1 MNVSFAQA
9 RTQANV
15 GRPAAPEGKVSRGST
30 AGAAGA
36 GGVAPLLEIS
46 ELSAWYG
53 AAHILFGVS
62 LNVYRGEVV
71 ALMGRNGAGKST
83 TLKAIMG
90 MVPRRRGKLSFMGRD
105 ISNSPAHEVASSGL
119 GFVPEDRRIFTDLT
133 VRENLEVGR
142 QAPRRWPDGSAAP
155 IWTPER
161 LYELFP
167 NLGEMPDRPGGRMSG
182 GEQQMLTV
190 ARTLMGNPYLV
201 LLDEPSEGVAPVI
214 VEQMA
219 QMILELKAEGVSI
232 LLSEQ
237 NMHFAELV
245 SDRAYVL
252 EKGQIR
258 YQGTMQDL
266 AADEEVRRA
275 YLSV

>member
-1 MNVSFAQA
+1 MMSA
-9 RTQANV
+9 
-15 GRPAAPEGKVSRGST
+15 ST
-30 AGAAGA
+30 ET
-36 GGVAPLLEIS
+36 LLEARG
-46 ELSAWYG
+46 LAAWYG
-53 AAHILFGVS
+53 AAQILFDVD
-62 LNVYRGEVV
+62 LKVQRGEVV

-83 TLKAIMG
+83 TLKALIG
-90 MVPRRRGKLSFMGRD
+90 MLGKRRGSITFLGQD
-105 ISNSPAHEVASSGL
+105 ISRSEPHHAARMGL
-119 GFVPEDRRIFTDLT
+119 GYVPEDRRIFTDLT
-133 VRENLEVGR
+133 VAENLMVGQ
-142 QAPRRWPDGSAAP
+142 QAPRRWADGSEAP
-155 IWTPER
+155 LWTPEQ
-161 LYELFP
+161 LFKLFP
-167 NLGEMPDRPGGRMSG
+167 NLGEMPNRMGGRMSG

-219 QMILELKAEGVSI
+219 HMILALKAQGVSI

-258 YQGTMQDL
+258 YQASMAEL
-266 AADEEVRRA
+266 ASNEAVRRA

>member
-1 MNVSFAQA
+1 M
-9 RTQANV
+9 
-15 GRPAAPEGKVSRGST
+15 ST
-30 AGAAGA
+30 A
-36 GGVAPLLEIS
+36 LLEAQG
-46 ELSAWYG
+46 LCAWYG
-53 AAHILFGVS
+53 AAQVLYGVD
-62 LNVYRGEVV
+62 LNVQRGEVV

-83 TLKAIMG
+83 TLKAVMG
-90 MVPRRRGKLSFMGRD
+90 MLAKRQGRVQFMGHD
-105 ISNSPAHEVASSGL
+105 ISTSEPHHAARLGL
-119 GFVPEDRRIFTDLT
+119 GYVPEDRRIFTDLS
-133 VRENLEVGR
+133 VLENLSVG
-142 QAPRRWPDGSAAP
+142 QQPPRRWTDGTQAP
-155 IWTPER
+155 LWTPDR
-161 LYELFP
+161 LFQLFP
-167 NLGEMPDRPGGRMSG
+167 NLGEMPHRPGGQMSG

-219 QMILELKAEGVSI
+219 HMILALKAQGVSI

-258 YQGTMQDL
+258 YQATMAEL
-266 AADEEVRRA
+266 AANDEVRRA

>member
-1 MNVSFAQA
+1 MS
-9 RTQANV
+9 ANS
-15 GRPAAPEGKVSRGST
+15 ET
-30 AGAAGA
+30 
-36 GGVAPLLEIS
+36 LLEARG
-46 ELSAWYG
+46 LAAWYG
-53 AAHILFGVS
+53 AAQILFDVD
-62 LNVYRGEVV
+62 LKVQRGEVV

-83 TLKAIMG
+83 TLKALIG
-90 MVPRRRGKLSFMGRD
+90 MLTKRRGTVTFLDQD
-105 ISNSPAHEVASSGL
+105 ISRSEPHQAARLGL
-119 GFVPEDRRIFTDLT
+119 GYVPEDRRIFTDLT
-133 VRENLEVGR
+133 VMENLLVGR
-142 QAPRRWPDGSAAP
+142 QAPRRWADGSEAP
-155 IWTPER
+155 VWTPEA
-161 LYELFP
+161 LFQLFP
-167 NLGEMPDRPGGRMSG
+167 NLGEMPNRLGGSMSG

-219 QMILELKAEGVSI
+219 HMILALKAQGVSI

-258 YQGTMQDL
+258 YQASMAEL
-266 AADEEVRRA
+266 SHNEEVRRA